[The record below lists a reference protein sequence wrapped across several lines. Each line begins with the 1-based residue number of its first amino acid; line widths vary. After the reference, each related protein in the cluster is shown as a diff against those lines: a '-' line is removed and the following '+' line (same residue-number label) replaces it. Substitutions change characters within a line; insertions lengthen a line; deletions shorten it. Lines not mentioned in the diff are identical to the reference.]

1 MSTAHPSTRSR
12 NLKIGAVAAI
22 ILVLAVIAGYVATS
36 QQDDPVTEAVDSPAT
51 GLVIGP
57 DDADHRVVI
66 YEDFLCPYCGELE
79 RQTSADLAE
88 LADAGR
94 VQVEYRA
101 FQLLDHDYSRE
112 ALMVY
117 EVVRRQGDD
126 AVTQRLHDL
135 LFENQPSEQSEEFPG
150 RDELVALA
158 VEAGADEQQV
168 RDTLETAQAGIW
180 ADEVTQAAQDAGVM
194 STPTV
199 LLDGEEFTD
208 GRTVDELAAN
218 LLAAVG

>member
-1 MSTAHPSTRSR
+1 MTPAPHDTRRR
-12 NLKIGAVAAI
+12 NLRIGAVAAI
-22 ILVLAVIAGYVATS
+22 VLVLAVVAGYVAS
-36 QQDDPVTEAVDSPAT
+36 SRQDDPVTEAAGAPAV

-57 DDADHRVVI
+57 DDADHRVVV

-79 RQTSADLAE
+79 RQTSAELAE
-88 LADAGR
+88 LAQAGR

-112 ALMVY
+112 ALLVY

-126 AVTQRLHDL
+126 AVAQRLHDL
-135 LFENQPSEQSEEFPG
+135 LFEQQPSESGREFPG

-158 VEAGADEQQV
+158 VEAGADEQQL

-180 ADEVTQAAQDAGVM
+180 ADEVTEAAQDAGVM
-194 STPTV
+194 STPTL
-199 LLDGEEFTD
+199 LLDGKEFTD
-208 GRTVDELAAN
+208 GRTVDELAEN
-218 LLAAVG
+218 LLAAVR